1 MKVSEMINNLKEFM
15 ENYGDFDCYYAT
27 DDEGNGYREVYY
39 DPSMYY
45 INSYGDVYQLEDL
58 DETDEEEREDLHP
71 ICIVN

>member
-15 ENYGDFDCYYAT
+15 EAYGDLDCYYAT
-27 DDEGNGYREVYY
+27 DDEGNEYREVYY

-45 INSYGDVYQLEDL
+45 INSDGDVYQQEDF
-58 DETDEEEREDLHP
+58 DDADEEDREDLRP

>member
-15 ENYGDFDCYYAT
+15 EIYGDLDCYYAT
-27 DDEGNGYREVYY
+27 DDEGNEYREVYY

-45 INSYGDVYQLEDL
+45 INRYGDVYQQEDW
-58 DETDEEEREDLHP
+58 DEADEEDREDLHP

>member
-15 ENYGDFDCYYAT
+15 ATYGDLDCYYAT
-27 DDEGNGYREVYY
+27 DDEGNEYREVYY

-45 INSYGDVYQLEDL
+45 INSDGDVYQQEDF
-58 DETDEEEREDLHP
+58 DEADEEDREDLRP